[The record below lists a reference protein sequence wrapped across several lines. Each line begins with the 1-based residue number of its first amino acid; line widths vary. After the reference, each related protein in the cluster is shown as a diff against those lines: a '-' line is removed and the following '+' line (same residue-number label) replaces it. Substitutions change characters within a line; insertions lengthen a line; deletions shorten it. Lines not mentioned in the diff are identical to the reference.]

1 MMIPSDH
8 NHRRTASGAAPDAAP
23 FIIIITRRPALSAP
37 VRPDVAGGRAPGT
50 TARRRTVWP
59 SWGDAL
65 LLVATVAILTL
76 ALLSRPDLTRVI
88 GARMAPLR
96 SVGAPDAAFPY
107 RLRHPPTIT
116 AATYRAALAEANH
129 PMASEADA
137 VYDLLAAAGID
148 PAVEL
153 ALALVDAAMDP
164 DGVQPPPV
172 GGRNVHGMLR
182 PDGAPATYATYRD
195 AAAAWVDWV
204 YAAAAPPE
212 SPDAPLTLAGVVAVR
227 CGPPD
232 CPAEDLLAALM
243 RAIDSRRAADAPR
256 RR

>member
-1 MMIPSDH
+1 MIPPD
-8 NHRRTASGAAPDAAP
+8 RGAADAAP
-23 FIIIITRRPALSAP
+23 PRTIIIVHAPAPPQSHPRAGGDVGAPGIPRRRRPPPAA
-37 VRPDVAGGRAPGT
+37 RAI
-50 TARRRTVWP
+50 WP

-65 LLVATVAILTL
+65 LLVATAALATL

-129 PMASEADA
+129 PMAAEADD
-137 VYDLLAAAGID
+137 VYDLLAASGVD

-153 ALALVDAAMDP
+153 ALALAVAAMDP
-164 DGVQPPPV
+164 DAVQPPPV

-204 YAAAAPPE
+204 YAASAPLDAA
-212 SPDAPLTLAGVVAVR
+212 DAPLTLAGVVALA
-227 CGPPD
+227 CAAP
-232 CPAEDLLAALM
+232 CPADAALTALM
-243 RAIDSRRAADAPR
+243 RAIDSWRAADAAR

>member
-23 FIIIITRRPALSAP
+23 FIIIIRPPALPAP
-37 VRPDVAGGRAPGT
+37 VRPDVAGGRASGT

-65 LLVATVAILTL
+65 LLAATVAILTL

-129 PMASEADA
+129 PMAAEADD
-137 VYDLLAAAGID
+137 VYDLLAASGVD

-153 ALALVDAAMDP
+153 ALALAVAAMDP
-164 DGVQPPPV
+164 DAVQPPPV

-204 YAAAAPPE
+204 YAASAPPE
-212 SPDAPLTLAGVVAVR
+212 SADAPLTVAGVVALA
-227 CGPPD
+227 CAAP
-232 CPAEDLLAALM
+232 CPADAALAALT
-243 RAIDSRRAADAPR
+243 RAIDAWRAADAPR

>member
-1 MMIPSDH
+1 MMPPD
-8 NHRRTASGAAPDAAP
+8 RDAADAAP
-23 FIIIITRRPALSAP
+23 PRTIIIVHAPAPPQSRPRAGGNVGAPGIPRRRRPPPAA
-37 VRPDVAGGRAPGT
+37 RA
-50 TARRRTVWP
+50 VWP

-65 LLVATVAILTL
+65 LLAATAAILTL
-76 ALLSRPDLTRVI
+76 AALRHPDL
-88 GARMAPLR
+88 ARPVGERGAPLLR
-96 SVGAPDAAFPY
+96 RVHAPDAAFPY

-172 GGRNVHGMLR
+172 GGCNVHGIRR
-182 PDGAPATYATYRD
+182 PDGAPATYESYRD
-195 AAAAWVDWV
+195 AAAAWAAWV
-204 YAAAAPPE
+204 VAAAAPPE
-212 SPDAPLTLAGVVAVR
+212 SPDAPLTLAGVVALR

-243 RAIDSRRAADAPR
+243 RAIDSWRAADAPR

>member
-1 MMIPSDH
+1 MIPPD
-8 NHRRTASGAAPDAAP
+8 RGAADAAP
-23 FIIIITRRPALSAP
+23 PRTIIIVHAPAPPQSHPRAGGDVGAPGIPRRRRPPPAA
-37 VRPDVAGGRAPGT
+37 RA
-50 TARRRTVWP
+50 VWP

-65 LLVATVAILTL
+65 LLAATAAILTL

-204 YAAAAPPE
+204 YAASAPLDAA
-212 SPDAPLTLAGVVAVR
+212 DAPLTLAGVVALA
-227 CGPPD
+227 CAAP
-232 CPAEDLLAALM
+232 CPADAALTALM
-243 RAIDSRRAADAPR
+243 RAIDSWRAADAPR

>member
-23 FIIIITRRPALSAP
+23 FIIIIRPPALPAP
-37 VRPDVAGGRAPGT
+37 VRPDVAGGRASGT

-65 LLVATVAILTL
+65 LLAATAAILTL

-243 RAIDSRRAADAPR
+243 RAIDSWRAADAPR

>member
-1 MMIPSDH
+1 MIPPD
-8 NHRRTASGAAPDAAP
+8 RGAADAAP
-23 FIIIITRRPALSAP
+23 PRTIIIVHAPAPPRSHPRAGGDVGAPGIPRRRRPPPAA
-37 VRPDVAGGRAPGT
+37 RA
-50 TARRRTVWP
+50 VWP

-129 PMASEADA
+129 PMAAEADD
-137 VYDLLAAAGID
+137 VYDLLAASGVD

-153 ALALVDAAMDP
+153 ALALAVAAMDP
-164 DGVQPPPV
+164 DAVQPPPV

-204 YAAAAPPE
+204 YAASAPLDAA
-212 SPDAPLTLAGVVAVR
+212 DAPLTLAGVVALA
-227 CGPPD
+227 CAAP
-232 CPAEDLLAALM
+232 CPADAALTALM
-243 RAIDSRRAADAPR
+243 RAIDSWRAADAPR

>member
-8 NHRRTASGAAPDAAP
+8 NRRRTASGAAPDAAP

-65 LLVATVAILTL
+65 LLAATVAILTL

-129 PMASEADA
+129 PMAAEADD
-137 VYDLLAAAGID
+137 VYDLLAASGVD

-153 ALALVDAAMDP
+153 ALALAVAAMDP
-164 DGVQPPPV
+164 DAVQPPPV

-204 YAAAAPPE
+204 YAASAPLDAA
-212 SPDAPLTLAGVVAVR
+212 DAPLTLAGVVALA
-227 CGPPD
+227 CAAP
-232 CPAEDLLAALM
+232 CPADAALTALM
-243 RAIDSRRAADAPR
+243 RAIDSWRAADAPR

>member
-50 TARRRTVWP
+50 TARRRTVRP

-65 LLVATVAILTL
+65 LLAATVAILTL

-195 AAAAWVDWV
+195 AAAAWVDGV
-204 YAAAAPPE
+204 YAAAAPPD

-232 CPAEDLLAALM
+232 CPAEDLLTALM
-243 RAIDSRRAADAPR
+243 RAIDSWRAADAPR